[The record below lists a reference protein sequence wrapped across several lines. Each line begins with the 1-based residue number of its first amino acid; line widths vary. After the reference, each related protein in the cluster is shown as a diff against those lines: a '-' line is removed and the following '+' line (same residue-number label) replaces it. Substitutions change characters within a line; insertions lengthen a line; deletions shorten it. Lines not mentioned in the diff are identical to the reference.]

1 MNTSNLYKELS
12 YCELKPIIKK
22 HFNQDEFEFSLLKG
36 GMFNTTYLI
45 FLISTGVKYV
55 LRLGPIN
62 RQLLLPYELNLM
74 NGEKYFYELCAKEH
88 IPFSKIIVC
97 ETDKLL
103 IDRDYMIVEYIDSSS
118 LSEISM
124 SGKDKDK
131 LYRDVGKYTENLHH
145 ISGTKFGRLSELVN
159 GNGFD
164 KWSEFLISE
173 NNQLAVSVQQAGVF
187 TSCDVYKVK
196 EILLQYSEVL
206 DEISVPKL
214 VHADLWEGNVL
225 ISSQNDNYDVAA
237 IIDGDRALFG
247 DIDYDFASGWMINEA
262 FLVGYGTSI
271 STDNHSLIRKQIYSM
286 MIHLTDTYVWKVEYN
301 NEENSLSNRK
311 VALELISNLSAIP
324 KTKMVT

>member
-118 LSEISM
+118 LSERISCTGM
-124 SGKDKDK
+124 
-131 LYRDVGKYTENLHH
+131 LENILK
-145 ISGTKFGRLSELVN
+145 IFIILVELN
-159 GNGFD
+159 
-164 KWSEFLISE
+164 L
-173 NNQLAVSVQQAGVF
+173 
-187 TSCDVYKVK
+187 DVYLNWLMVM
-196 EILLQYSEVL
+196 VL
-206 DEISVPKL
+206 TNGVS
-214 VHADLWEGNVL
+214 
-225 ISSQNDNYDVAA
+225 
-237 IIDGDRALFG
+237 F
-247 DIDYDFASGWMINEA
+247 
-262 FLVGYGTSI
+262 
-271 STDNHSLIRKQIYSM
+271 
-286 MIHLTDTYVWKVEYN
+286 
-301 NEENSLSNRK
+301 
-311 VALELISNLSAIP
+311 
-324 KTKMVT
+324 